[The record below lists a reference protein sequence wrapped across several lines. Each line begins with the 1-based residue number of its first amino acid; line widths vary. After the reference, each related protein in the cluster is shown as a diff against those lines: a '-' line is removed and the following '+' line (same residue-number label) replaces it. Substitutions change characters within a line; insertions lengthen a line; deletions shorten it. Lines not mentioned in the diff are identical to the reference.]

1 MKTSIAPLVE
11 GDLIQI
17 LAPAKTIEPEH
28 VLLAKTTLEQKG
40 FRVEISTHCL
50 GESNYFSGSI
60 DERIS
65 DFQGAIDNPEVKGIL
80 CARGGYGCVQIVDTL
95 NWDNIKRHPKWIIGF
110 SDITVLHQRMSRL
123 GLKSIHATMPLNFSS
138 NTKAAIDSLVEA
150 ITGVQYEINT
160 APTPFNKPGQA
171 KGELMGGNLSILY
184 SLLGTNDHADFKGSI
199 LFIEDLAEHI
209 YAIDRMFYALKKTGV
224 LYQINGLIVGGMTGL
239 KDTTV
244 PFGKSYQEVI
254 LSHFE
259 GRDIPICFDFPA
271 GHIDDNRALVF
282 GADVEFTATK
292 RDVTLIF

>member
-1 MKTSIAPLVE
+1 
-11 GDLIQI
+11 
-17 LAPAKTIEPEH
+17 
-28 VLLAKTTLEQKG
+28 
-40 FRVEISTHCL
+40 
-50 GESNYFSGSI
+50 
-60 DERIS
+60 
-65 DFQGAIDNPEVKGIL
+65 
-80 CARGGYGCVQIVDTL
+80 
-95 NWDNIKRHPKWIIGF
+95 
-110 SDITVLHQRMSRL
+110 MSRL

-224 LYQINGLIVGGMTGL
+224 LHQINGLIVGGMTGL